1 MNLYIM
7 DFSPE
12 AASFYARHRLQKN
25 TKFISSVMHRDIDVF
40 EEEKS
45 RIEDLDGFEQT
56 QDKLASIREESDR
69 ELLFETLTVL
79 DEKEYRIVMLRTMGY
94 TFSEIAEQVG
104 HAQSWVHT
112 IYVRAMEKLKV
123 KGEELL
129 NE

>member
-1 MNLYIM
+1 M

-12 AASFYARHRLQKN
+12 AASFYARHRLQKD

-45 RIEDLDGFEQT
+45 RIDGLDGLDGFEQT